1 MVAFSR
7 VSLLPRLLHM
17 HKSSSFSFS
26 SFCHKAAFRFLPFFS
41 AVILLHRYSDSS
53 KDARI

>member
-26 SFCHKAAFRFLPFFS
+26 SLCHKAAFRFLPFFS